1 MFQILR
7 ICINRLKTGKT
18 GKIDMKIKSKLALA
32 SLGITGLLLIG
43 TSGCQTH
50 VGGMT
55 LPSGHYLEHPPQYV
69 PPSPFFPLS
78 KELASMET
86 GANTNQTAGSPSALP
101 APLPGPGGMGGAPIP
116 AN

>member
-1 MFQILR
+1 
-7 ICINRLKTGKT
+7 LKTGKT
-18 GKIDMKIKSKLALA
+18 GKIDMKIKSKLALTA
-32 SLGITGLLLIG
+32 LGFTGLLLIG

-50 VGGMT
+50 IGGMT

-86 GANTNQTAGSPSALP
+86 GANNNQTAASPSALP
-101 APLPGPGGMGGAPIP
+101 APLPGPGGMGAGP